1 MKLSDKKKIAEV
13 MFGWDLDESQLDT
26 FYPLHSL
33 HYWDILEAMTPE
45 QRGSLKDVLWRM
57 NNWDDDFFDF
67 DIIIWINNNREAVI
81 KALLEVIG

>member
-1 MKLSDKKKIAEV
+1 MQLSDKKKIAEV
-13 MFGWDLDESQLDT
+13 MFGWDLDENQLDT
-26 FYPLHSL
+26 FYPSGF

-67 DIIIWINNNREAVI
+67 DIMIWINNNREAVI